1 MQNLL
6 NEGSIFF
13 VQAEEYSI
21 VGRSQVC
28 GGTLR
33 SNTILQLEWE
43 LIEKRDVGLNS
54 YFGFEYMS
62 NSPIRNTAHQ
72 VEDFDPT
79 FETKKQKCLTLLK
92 SLNVE
97 KD

>member
-1 MQNLL
+1 MN
-6 NEGSIFF
+6 
-13 VQAEEYSI
+13 Y
-21 VGRSQVC
+21 QVFW
-28 GGTLR
+28 TPLYA
-33 SNTILQLEWE
+33 EWE
-43 LIEKRDVGLNS
+43 RFEKIEAGFNY
-54 YFGFEYMS
+54 YFGFEIMS
-62 NSPIRNTAHQ
+62 NNSIWNTAHW